1 MEKIRLSNGKWE
13 SFITT
18 QNETWKFYLCD
29 TYDQAKELKLT
40 LSELGNHCEI
50 GDNSHGWFVRVKK

>member
-13 SFITT
+13 SFITAE
-18 QNETWKFYLCD
+18 NPSWEFYY
-29 TYDQAKELKLT
+29 TRTFEEAEELKIT

-50 GDNSHGWFVRVKK
+50 GDNSHGWFLRVKK

>member
-13 SFITT
+13 SFITAE
-18 QNETWKFYLCD
+18 NPSWKFYY
-29 TYDQAKELKLT
+29 TRTFEEAEELKIT

-50 GDNSHGWFVRVKK
+50 GDNSHGWFLRVKK